1 MIIMHW
7 FIVVR
12 LFLYIMLRYKG
23 FEFSAMLILDAGHKL
38 RSSNIPSI
46 NMSNGR
52 ITSTAKGIVDRWT
65 QPGDVT
71 DVPRLLFSNDTENF
85 NTHRT
90 ELYRYSDL
98 FVYDAS
104 NIGVQSSG
112 PLVQENFS
120 FRRSSSVQ
128 CRECSN
134 ICF

>member
-1 MIIMHW
+1 
-7 FIVVR
+7 
-12 LFLYIMLRYKG
+12 
-23 FEFSAMLILDAGHKL
+23 MLILDAGHKL

-98 FVYDAS
+98 FFH
-104 NIGVQSSG
+104 IIHPLKIQIQS
-112 PLVQENFS
+112 PYIIRFH
-120 FRRSSSVQ
+120 FTA
-128 CRECSN
+128 
-134 ICF
+134 